1 MGLDNMFFIREKATG
16 KEVDLAEAVQGFQY
30 FMNGVET
37 VNIMYMRKYWGVRN
51 EIMEF
56 LRADDMH
63 DYEIPI
69 DAAQLEGVIK
79 ILYKFTDKEYFN
91 NNGGSTIWS
100 WEEALKTLFAGIC
113 NLKIIL
119 NDMENGEFN
128 TEKYE
133 LCFLDSY

>member
-16 KEVDLAEAVQGFQY
+16 KEVDLVEAIQDFQY
-30 FMNGVET
+30 FMDGVET

-51 EIMEF
+51 EIMKF
-56 LRADDMH
+56 LGTDDTN

-69 DAAQLEGVIK
+69 DAAKLEGVIK

-91 NNGGSTIWS
+91 DNGGSTIWT
-100 WEEALKTLFAGIC
+100 WEEALRTLLSGIC
-113 NLKIIL
+113 NLTIIL
-119 NDMENGEFN
+119 NEMKNGTFN

>member
-16 KEVDLAEAVQGFQY
+16 KEVDLDEAIQDFQY
-30 FMNGVET
+30 FMGGVET

-56 LRADDMH
+56 LGADDTN

-69 DAAQLEGVIK
+69 DAAELEGVIK

-91 NNGGSTIWS
+91 DNGGSTIWT
-100 WEEALKTLFAGIC
+100 WEEALRTLLSGIC
-113 NLKIIL
+113 NLTIIL
-119 NDMENGEFN
+119 NEMKNGTFN

>member
-16 KEVDLAEAVQGFQY
+16 KEVDVAEAVQGFQY
-30 FMNGVET
+30 FMGGVET

-56 LRADDMH
+56 LRADDMN

-69 DAAQLEGVIK
+69 DAVQLKGIIE
-79 ILYKFTDKEYFN
+79 ILYKFTDKEYFYN
-91 NNGGSTIWS
+91 NEGSTIWS

>member
-16 KEVDLAEAVQGFQY
+16 KEVDLAEAVQDSQY
-30 FMNGVET
+30 FMDGVET

-51 EIMEF
+51 EIMEY
-56 LRADDMH
+56 LRADDLH